1 MMAIHP
7 KYRHFIFI
15 INISYMIILKDKNK
29 NSIINIIRGTKYIN
43 GSNECNCNLNML
55 DSSVTSNGVH
65 TFIANDFGADGFSE
79 VSIDVDVPIP
89 TFETENKDIIIT
101 ENGTTTVTP
110 SAGYDGMTE
119 VNINVDVQGNS
130 FNFDAIGYSSEDIQ
144 QVNKYIEEDIAYGE
158 MIKENYTIGI
168 DYADLYNFK
177 DDTKLVY
184 FPYVDLSVRTTLY
197 GMFEGCQWLQYVPPL
212 TISNKCTSLDRT
224 FIGCKKLQNIDVSY
238 WNISNVTSLYKTFY
252 GCTSLKEIVGIEN
265 WSVSNVTDANGL
277 FYNCNSLTTLDL
289 STWNAN
295 KITDTTEMFYNCNK
309 LQNIDLSGWTAN
321 IKWMRGMFSNC
332 YGLKNLNM
340 SNIDVSNVKDFEYA
354 FLECIEL
361 TNFQAPKNIN
371 AFIDLYSC
379 SLLTVDSLL
388 SVLNNLVDRTNTTSM
403 TCKLGDNLS
412 KLTED
417 QIAIATNKNWILQ
430 Y

>member
-1 MMAIHP
+1 
-7 KYRHFIFI
+7 
-15 INISYMIILKDKNK
+15 MIILKDKNN

-43 GSNECNCNLNML
+43 SSNECNCNLNML
-55 DSSVTSNGVH
+55 DSSVTSNGLH
-65 TFIANDFGADGFSE
+65 TFIANDYGVDGFSE

-130 FNFDAIGYSSEDIQ
+130 FNFDALGYSSEDIQ

-168 DYADLYNFK
+168 EYADLYNFRG
-177 DDTKLVY
+177 DTKLVY
-184 FPYVDLSVRTTLY
+184 FPYVDTSVRTTLY

-212 TISNKCTSLDRT
+212 TISNKCTSLTDT
-224 FIGCKKLQNIDVSY
+224 FMDCKKLQRIDVSN
-238 WNISNVTSLYKTFY
+238 WNVSNVNSLYKTFY
-252 GCTSLKEIVGIEN
+252 GCSLLSEIKGIEN
-265 WSVSNVTDANGL
+265 LNVSNVTDANGL
-277 FYNCNSLTTLDL
+277 FYNCNSLKELDL
-289 STWNAN
+289 SNWNAN
-295 KITDTTEMFYNCNK
+295 KITDTTEMFYNCNE
-309 LQNIDLSGWTAN
+309 LQNIDLSGWNAN
-321 IKWMRGMFSNC
+321 IKWMRGMFERC
-332 YGLKNLNM
+332 YTLKNLNM
-340 SNIDVSNVKDFEYA
+340 SNIDVSNVKDFEYL
-354 FLECIEL
+354 FLECTDL
-361 TNFQAPKNIN
+361 TNFQAPQNIN
-371 AFIDLYSC
+371 ASISLYDSR
-379 SLLTVDSLL
+379 LLTVDSLL
-388 SVLNNLVDRTNTTSM
+388 SVLNNLTDRTNTTSM
-403 TCKLGDNLS
+403 TCSLGDNLY

>member
-1 MMAIHP
+1 
-7 KYRHFIFI
+7 
-15 INISYMIILKDKNK
+15 MIILKDKNN

-55 DSSVTSNGVH
+55 DSSVTSNGLH

-130 FNFDAIGYSSEDIQ
+130 FNFDVLGYSSEDIQ

-168 DYADLYNFK
+168 EYADLYNFRG
-177 DDTKLVY
+177 DTKLVY
-184 FPYVDLSVRTTLY
+184 FPYVDLSVRTTLN
-197 GMFEGCQWLQYVPPL
+197 GMFEDCQWLQYVPPL
-212 TISNKCTSLDRT
+212 TISNKCTSLTDT
-224 FIGCKKLQNIDVSY
+224 FFNCKKLQNIDVSY
-238 WNISNVTSLYKTFY
+238 WNTSNVTSLYKTFY
-252 GCTSLKEIVGIEN
+252 GCNSLSEIKGIEN
-265 WSVSNVTDANGL
+265 WDVSNVTDMNGL

-289 STWNAN
+289 STWDAN
-295 KITDTTEMFYNCNK
+295 KVTDTTDMFNNCSK
-309 LQNIDLSGWTAN
+309 LQNIDLSGWNAN
-321 IKWMRGMFSNC
+321 IKWMRGMFYYC
-332 YGLKNLNM
+332 FALKNLNM
-340 SNIDVSNVKDFEYA
+340 SNIDVSNVRDFEFA
-354 FLECIEL
+354 FLECSEL
-361 TNFQAPKNIN
+361 TNFQAPQNIN
-371 AFIDLYSC
+371 ASISFYESR
-379 SLLTVDSLL
+379 LLTVDSLL
-388 SVLNNLVDRTNTTSM
+388 SVLNNLTDRTNTTSM
-403 TCKLGDNLS
+403 TCSLGDNLY

-417 QIAIATNKNWILQ
+417 QIAIATNKNWILR